1 MKKQIASA
9 MLALSL
15 GAAAPAAAFEPESAD
30 TIKLMVADWSSMLI
44 DTEIL
49 NIILSTYG
57 YSVETV
63 VADDSARY
71 PGFETGDLTIALETW
86 QTTQDKPFNTSL
98 ATGKILDMGE
108 LGPHAKEEWW
118 YPSYM
123 EEKCPGLPDWQA
135 LKKCAEAF
143 SSPETAPKGRYLGA
157 PVSWGGFDEER
168 VTALDLPFE
177 VVHAGTEAAM
187 FAELQSAYERK
198 APIILWVYQPHW
210 VPSVFSGSFVK
221 FPPYEEA
228 CYSDPSWG
236 ENKTATHDC
245 GKPEGWIKK
254 MAWADGE
261 KKWPC
266 AYDIVRKFTM
276 DGKELGDLV
285 HEVDVKGRPVNEVAM
300 EWAKNNEA
308 KWRSWAACA
317 EK

>member
-1 MKKQIASA
+1 MKKLIASA

-15 GAAAPAAAFEPESAD
+15 GAAAPAAAFEPESTD

-71 PGFETGDLTIALETW
+71 PGFENGDLTIALETW
-86 QTTQDKPFNTSL
+86 QTTQDKPFTASL
-98 ATGKILDMGE
+98 ATSKVLDMGE

-118 YPSYM
+118 YPAYM
-123 EEKCPGLPDWQA
+123 AEKCPGLPDWKA
-135 LKKCAEAF
+135 LKSCAEVF
-143 SSPETAPKGRYLGA
+143 SSPETTPKGRYLGA

-168 VTALDLPFE
+168 VKALDLPFE

-210 VPSVFSGSFVK
+210 VPSVFEGSFVQ

-228 CYSDPSWG
+228 CYADPAWG
-236 ENKTATHDC
+236 ENKTAPYDC

-285 HEVDVKGRPVNEVAM
+285 HEVDVKGRTVNEVAM
-300 EWAKNNEA
+300 EWAKANEA

-317 EK
+317 AN